1 MKVLLVED
9 HPTTRF
15 GAKTVVELAEGIEV
29 VGEAEHADEAL
40 DLIKERK
47 PDLVLLDL
55 KLRGGNDGIELCRE
69 VKSLSDPPYILVYSA
84 YNSPEDIAACRLCD
98 ADGYIHKSEDPEQ
111 LLEALEKTR
120 AGGSVWLLGVDP
132 EEPDAKLAEAL
143 AGAELTP
150 REREVYELVRKG
162 RTNPQITEELHI
174 GAETVKTHV
183 KNVLDKLGYES
194 RYEIP

>member
-15 GAKTVVELAEGIEV
+15 GARTVVELAEGVEV

-40 DLIKERK
+40 SLIKERR

-55 KLRGGNDGIELCRE
+55 RLRGGGDGIELCRE
-69 VKSLSDPPYILVYSA
+69 VKALSDPPYVLVYSA

-111 LLEALEKTR
+111 LLEVLKKARTGE
-120 AGGSVWLLGVDP
+120 SVWLLGGDP
-132 EEPDAKLAEAL
+132 EEPDARLAEAL

-162 RTNPQITEELHI
+162 RTNPQIAEELHI

-183 KNVLDKLGYES
+183 KNILDKLGYES